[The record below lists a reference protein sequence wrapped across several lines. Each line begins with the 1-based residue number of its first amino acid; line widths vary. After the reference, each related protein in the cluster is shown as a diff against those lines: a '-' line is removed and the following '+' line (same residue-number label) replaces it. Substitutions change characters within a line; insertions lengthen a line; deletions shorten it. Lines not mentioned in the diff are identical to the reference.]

1 MLEVNHRISIPL
13 KQFAF
18 TFARSSG
25 PGGQNVNKV
34 NSKVTLHWDV
44 TTSPSLPADVR
55 VRFLAQ
61 YPRRI
66 NKSGLLVIS
75 SERFRDQGRNVADCT
90 NKLRDLILAVATP
103 PKKRR
108 PTKPTKG
115 SKERRLAGKREK
127 AQKKQE
133 RGKNWAGE

>member
-13 KQFAF
+13 KEFQF
-18 TFARSSG
+18 TFARSGG

-44 TTSPSLPADVR
+44 TNSPSLPEDVR
-55 VRFLAQ
+55 ARFLAQ

-66 NKSGLLVIS
+66 NKEGFLVIS
-75 SERFRDQGRNVADCT
+75 SERFRDQSRNLTDCT
-90 NKLRDLILAVATP
+90 NKLRDLILVVATP

-115 SKERRLAGKREK
+115 SKERRLAGTRETS
-127 AQKKQE
+127 QKKQE
-133 RGKNWAGE
+133 RGSTWRGE

>member
-13 KQFAF
+13 KEFSY
-18 TFARSSG
+18 TFARSGG

-44 TTSPSLPADVR
+44 TTSPSLPEDVR
-55 VRFLAQ
+55 ARFLAQ

-66 NKSGLLVIS
+66 NKEGQLVIS
-75 SERFRDQGRNVADCT
+75 SERFRDQGRNVTDCT
-90 NKLRDLILAVATP
+90 NKLRELILVVATP

-108 PTKPTKG
+108 PTRPTKG

-127 AQKKQE
+127 SQKKQE
-133 RGKNWAGE
+133 RGKNWRGE

>member
-1 MLEVNHRISIPL
+1 MLAVNHRISIPL
-13 KQFAF
+13 KEFAY

-34 NSKVTLHWDV
+34 NSKVMLHWDV
-44 TTSPSLPADVR
+44 TNSPSLPEDVR
-55 VRFLAQ
+55 ARFLAQ

-66 NKSGLLVIS
+66 NKEGLLVIS
-75 SERFRDQGRNVADCT
+75 SERFRDQGRNVTDCT
-90 NKLRDLILAVATP
+90 NKLRDLILVVAAP

-127 AQKKQE
+127 SQKKQE
-133 RGKNWAGE
+133 RGKNWKGD

>member
-1 MLEVNHRISIPL
+1 MLQINHRISIPL
-13 KQFAF
+13 TEFTL

-44 TTSPSLPADVR
+44 THSPSLPDDVR
-55 VRFLAQ
+55 AR
-61 YPRRI
+61 
-66 NKSGLLVIS
+66 LL
-75 SERFRDQGRNVADCT
+75 ERFPTRITTAGELVVSSQSSRDQATNIADCHE
-90 NKLRDLILAVATP
+90 KVRELVLAACFV

-115 SKERRLAGKREK
+115 SRERRLQAKRVQSDRK
-127 AQKKQE
+127 RNRQQPPD
-133 RGKNWAGE
+133 

>member
-13 KQFAF
+13 KEFAY

-44 TTSPSLPADVR
+44 TNSPSLPEDVR

-66 NKSGLLVIS
+66 NKEGLFVIN
-75 SERFRDQGRNVADCT
+75 SERFRDQGRNVTDCT
-90 NKLRDLILAVATP
+90 SKLRELILVVATP

-108 PTKPTKG
+108 PTKATKG

-127 AQKKQE
+127 SEKKQS
-133 RGKNWAGE
+133 RGKSWRGE

>member
-13 KQFAF
+13 KEFAY

-44 TTSPSLPADVR
+44 TNSPSLPEDVR

-66 NKSGLLVIS
+66 NKEGLFVIN
-75 SERFRDQGRNVADCT
+75 SERFRDQGRNVTDCT
-90 NKLRDLILAVATP
+90 NKLRELILVVATP

-108 PTKPTKG
+108 PTKATKG
-115 SKERRLAGKREK
+115 SKERRLASKREK
-127 AQKKQE
+127 SEKKQS
-133 RGKNWAGE
+133 RGKSWRGE

>member
-13 KQFAF
+13 KEFTY
-18 TFARSSG
+18 TFARSGG

-44 TTSPSLPADVR
+44 TNSPSLPDDVR
-55 VRFLAQ
+55 ARFLAQ
-61 YPRRI
+61 YSRRI
-66 NKSGLLVIS
+66 NKEGLFVIN
-75 SERFRDQGRNVADCT
+75 SERFRDQGRNVTDCA
-90 NKLRDLILAVATP
+90 NKLRELILVVATP

-127 AQKKQE
+127 SQKKQE
-133 RGKNWAGE
+133 RGKNWRGE

>member
-1 MLEVNHRISIPL
+1 MLEVNHRISIAL
-13 KQFAF
+13 KEFQF

-44 TTSPSLPADVR
+44 TTSPSLPEDVR
-55 VRFLAQ
+55 ARFLAQ

-66 NKSGLLVIS
+66 NKEGLFVIN

-90 NKLRDLILAVATP
+90 NKLRDLILVVATP
-103 PKKRR
+103 PKRRR

-127 AQKKQE
+127 SQKKE
-133 RGKNWAGE
+133 DRKKNWKGE